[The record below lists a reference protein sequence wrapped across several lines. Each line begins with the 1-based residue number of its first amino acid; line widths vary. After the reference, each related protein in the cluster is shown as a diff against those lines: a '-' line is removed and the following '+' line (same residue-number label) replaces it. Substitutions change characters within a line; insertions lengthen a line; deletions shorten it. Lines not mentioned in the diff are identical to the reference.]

1 MREAAEPLG
10 SSGLGSCGTV
20 GGLQTDRSVCPKA
33 SVCSVTHLQEKH
45 GEAKLQHGGVSP
57 DPSPDEGRSEDS
69 PQEDQNLYTKDRPGS
84 TFTKP
89 AGVFMNSNSRLARF
103 LVLDHQMVLPEPQT
117 LVSEAS
123 NKGSEHPSSAS
134 ESPLQAFQNQR
145 LGFCHVFTEKTDFIL
160 NFYFER
166 KSTTINRRAE
176 EAEL

>member
-89 AGVFMNSNSRLARF
+89 AGVCMNSNSRLARF

-123 NKGSEHPSSAS
+123 NKGSEHPSFSFRTS
-134 ESPLQAFQNQR
+134 CSGVPEPAF
-145 LGFCHVFTEKTDFIL
+145 GFL
-160 NFYFER
+160 PRFYR
-166 KSTTINRRAE
+166 KD
-176 EAEL
+176 